1 MLPSSIV
8 RWTCSLLDIAAR
20 TRGPSAVRSIDGSLD
35 TARHLCS
42 LSEVKAKGQ
51 GQEQGQ
57 GQGKGQGQRQRKGL
71 EFIFFRAY
79 LLDWHFMSA

>member
-57 GQGKGQGQRQRKGL
+57 GQGAGAEAEEGFGVYFL
-71 EFIFFRAY
+71 
-79 LLDWHFMSA
+79 